1 MDIGVGDVEGRTV
14 VAITGAGTT
23 EMRLIAWFRSV
34 LSSVERDTLLVEYT
48 HSEKRLKTTTIGIL
62 IAAALVFMSAILSGL
77 ASLTT

>member
-1 MDIGVGDVEGRTV
+1 MDIGAGVTEGLTD
-14 VAITGAGTT
+14 VAITGAGTI